1 MMRKFLLACILGIV
15 FSSAAL
21 AKKDV
26 VNIYEQPR
34 EVPPFTLYHSSGKR
48 YKLSDFK
55 GEFVLVV
62 FWSKKCAVC
71 IRELD
76 DLNNFSN
83 MVRDNGIRV
92 IAVSPSTEWRDTLE
106 TKRFLER
113 YGAPDL
119 EVFLDEN
126 GDMAASFGIFAT
138 PHNVL
143 INRKGQEMGRIRG
156 GADWDSKEV
165 IEFMYNLKAKN

>member
-1 MMRKFLLACILGIV
+1 MMRKFLLICMMGII
-15 FSSAAL
+15 FSNPAA

-26 VNIYEQPR
+26 VNIYEHPR
-34 EVPPFTLYHSSGKR
+34 DVPPYTVYHSSGKR

-55 GEFVLVV
+55 DEFVLVV
-62 FWSKKCAVC
+62 FWSRKCSVC

-106 TKRFLER
+106 TKRFLEK

-119 EVFLDEN
+119 DVFLDEN
-126 GDMAASFGIFAT
+126 GYLASALGIFAT

-143 INRKGQEMGRIRG
+143 INRKGQEIGRIRG
-156 GADWDSKEV
+156 GADWDSKDV